1 MSTTV
6 AHAALSPVHECF
18 VTDKPACQ
26 AVSYQIICGM
36 FSMIHGMQSITDT
49 SLKTFGS
56 LCSKQEVFLI
66 TDTSLK
72 TFGSL
77 CSTQEVFLMLTQ
89 RIAYNTYCTCN
100 VRQLLLMKENIK
112 VSSCPWKKR
121 GFGKHST
128 LRISLPSS
136 WSSSPTWVTEKSTI
150 VIFALSSGE
159 KCGLGKRVVQYSLKP
174 SVKVTYRIKKI
185 TEGSVYLADSSMG
198 HALAC
203 IRVE

>member
-1 MSTTV
+1 MN
-6 AHAALSPVHECF
+6 CF
-18 VTDKPACQ
+18 VTDAWIALSQTSVLVRLCPTMPYAKCSAQYAFYAWFMTCKALQSPPSRHLDFF
-26 AVSYQIICGM
+26 AVHKKGFQCL
-36 FSMIHGMQSITDT
+36 DNV
-49 SLKTFGS
+49 SLKS
-56 LCSKQEVFLI
+56 ALARE
-66 TDTSLK
+66 
-72 TFGSL
+72 
-77 CSTQEVFLMLTQ
+77 
-89 RIAYNTYCTCN
+89 R
-100 VRQLLLMKENIK
+100 
-112 VSSCPWKKR
+112 KR
-121 GFGKHST
+121 GIGKHST

-185 TEGSVYLADSSMG
+185 SEGSVYLADFSMG